1 MEGTS
6 RALEHISGIEKIIS
20 IQVKE
25 GMIVFVFV
33 FFSPD
38 EGKEVDQ
45 GHDCN

>member
-6 RALEHISGIEKIIS
+6 RALEHISGKEKNIS